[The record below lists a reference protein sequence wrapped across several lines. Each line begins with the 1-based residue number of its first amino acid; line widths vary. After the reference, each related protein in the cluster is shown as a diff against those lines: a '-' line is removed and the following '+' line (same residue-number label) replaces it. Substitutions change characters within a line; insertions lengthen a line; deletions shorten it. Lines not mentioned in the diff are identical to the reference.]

1 VLIAGFASTSVQCRP
16 QFSPQKSNGAR
27 APPTKV
33 SGISSQLLRYIEIL
47 MLSPWNVELGKE
59 NEYPFSPKR
68 KVQIANPASVLAQKI
83 LMHGE
88 REPRDRAKDLPYIH
102 DTIEVF
108 SEGPEELQKI
118 FGQEVLRS
126 SIHEEEPAS
135 KVRPTDCSARWTM
148 RFVKQLSWPSGEGS
162 LHNSLPRLL
171 KRA

>member
-1 VLIAGFASTSVQCRP
+1 MSLSVFAAEKQRCACASDESKWHLVAIASLHRDPDAFA
-16 QFSPQKSNGAR
+16 
-27 APPTKV
+27 
-33 SGISSQLLRYIEIL
+33 
-47 MLSPWNVELGKE
+47 VERGTWEE

-83 LMHGE
+83 LIHGE

-108 SEGPEELQKI
+108 SEGLEELQKI